1 MNEDT
6 LEKIYQERLEE
17 HRISSLAEKSHGYLL
32 SQFYGVENPCW
43 IIWGAI
49 SFAGG

>member
-17 HRISSLAEKSHGYLL
+17 HRISSLAEKIHAGL
-32 SQFYGVENPCW
+32 YGVQYHLPEDKNIPVQV
-43 IIWGAI
+43 
-49 SFAGG
+49 